1 MERFMVYGCIL
12 GSIGHF
18 IFFGVLG
25 ILIIPGYISY
35 LILSPFLKEPMTF
48 FQWGASLSYKIFFFL
63 TPKIVLKKYLRDDI
77 PKSAIYISTHQSILD
92 FPALSTFIKRYLIFA
107 NVNLGKYPIVAYI
120 CDIAGVKYISGKG
133 IDKVS
138 EIYNDFEKQL
148 NEGKNVIFF
157 AEGTRHTGDKL
168 LDFKRGAFRLSKK
181 TNKPIVPVVVEGAYK
196 LLPRKAW
203 CFRTTKRT
211 KIHVKVLKPL
221 YPNDFKSDK
230 EMLEY
235 AYKIMQ
241 DEKEKL
247 AKID

>member
-1 MERFMVYGCIL
+1 MYGCIL

-25 ILIIPGYISY
+25 ILVIPGYITY
-35 LILSPFLKEPMTF
+35 IVAHFFTKEPMYV
-48 FQWGASLSYKIFFFL
+48 FQWGSSISYKIFFFL

-77 PKSAIYISTHQSILD
+77 PKNAIYISTHQSILD
-92 FPALSTFIKRYLIFA
+92 FPALSTFIKKYLIFA
-107 NVNLGKYPIVAYI
+107 NVNLGKYPIVAYV

-133 IDKVS
+133 VDKVS
-138 EIYNDFEKQL
+138 QIYNDFQKQL
-148 NEGKNVIFF
+148 NDGKNVIFF

-181 TNKPIVPVVVEGAYK
+181 TNKPIVPIVIEGAYK

-211 KIHVKVLKPL
+211 KIHVSMLEPL
-221 YPNDFKSDK
+221 YPENFESDK

-241 DEKEKL
+241 EEKDRL
-247 AKID
+247 CDIS